1 MKILNYK
8 DICRQ
13 VQEIARETGKF
24 IRNERKTLSDRDVE
38 LKGSASLV
46 TYVDKTAERK
56 IVEALKKI
64 IPESGFITEEGT

>member
-56 IVEALKKI
+56 NCGGAEKDYSRKW
-64 IPESGFITEEGT
+64 FYH